1 MSFLL
6 TSTRTIKLFFVHS
19 NSRDDQKLRVK
30 LEPHLSSL
38 EPLRVSINWHKS
50 QRLAGRDW
58 KQESY
63 QHLNTSEV
71 IVLLVSPDF
80 LAEDDCKKITRRAM
94 ERHNAEKACVIPV
107 KLRLIDNWQATPFG
121 HLQCLPDNGEPITSK
136 YWPRQDDAFV
146 NIVGNIRQ
154 EVEKIQ
160 EGQQQLE
167 LIRDQQKS
175 EIFASIK
182 RFISNH
188 SLNQIIQG
196 INVPTFPV
204 GIAGIGASVI
214 GVAVLLGLCNFLPE
228 MQVNNLLTQGQDKLD
243 RQDYQGASED
253 YTEAIKIAPKNINS
267 YIQRGHA
274 RHFLKDYQAA
284 IKDYTQALEITP
296 KNVTAYVKRGDAQYC
311 IKKYHA
317 AIDDYTIAIGL
328 SPDSADAYKARG
340 FVYLKLKNRQEAIK
354 DYQKAAILY
363 KKQGAKNDLKK
374 MLDRLQKLQQSKP
387 RFSN

>member
-30 LEPHLSSL
+30 LEPHLSGL

-160 EGQQQLE
+160 EGQQQLQ
-167 LIRDQQKS
+167 LIREQQKS
-175 EIFASIK
+175 EIFTSIN

-188 SLNQIIQG
+188 SLNQIIRG
-196 INVPTFPV
+196 INIPIFSV
-204 GIAGIGASVI
+204 GIAASIIGI
-214 GVAVLLGLCNFLPE
+214 AVLLVFCNSSPQ
-228 MQVNNLLTQGQDKLD
+228 MQVNNLLIQGQDKLD
-243 RQDYQGASED
+243 RRDYQGAFED
-253 YTEAIKIAPKNINS
+253 YTEAIKIAPKNINA
-267 YIQRGHA
+267 YIKRGHA

-284 IKDYTQALEITP
+284 IKDYTQAIKIAP
-296 KNVTAYVKRGDAQYC
+296 KNVNAYIKRGDTQYS
-311 IKKYHA
+311 IKKYQA
-317 AIDDYTIAIGL
+317 AIDDYTTAIRL
-328 SPDSADAYKARG
+328 SPDLANVYENRG
-340 FVYLKLKNRQEAIK
+340 FVYDKNLLNKEQAIK
-354 DYQKAAILY
+354 DYQKAATLY
-363 KKQGAKNDLKK
+363 KRQGAKD
-374 MLDRLQKLQQSKP
+374 KL
-387 RFSN
+387 N